1 MNIIE
6 HPPLPVTG
14 ISEDELK
21 ELGMLDELEGHML
34 GQLAAVR
41 QRRREI
47 LLEHGIPTYRSA
59 SKVLVMRG
67 EVKGNPC

>member
-21 ELGMLDELEGHML
+21 ELTMLDAAEHHLL
-34 GQLAAVR
+34 GMVADM
-41 QRRREI
+41 RRRRRKI

-67 EVKGNPC
+67 EVGNPC

>member
-21 ELGMLDELEGHML
+21 ELGMLDELERHML
-34 GQLAAVR
+34 GQLAKAR

-47 LLEHGIPTYRSA
+47 
-59 SKVLVMRG
+59 RG
-67 EVKGNPC
+67 RRDACRWTAGALMACC